1 MDEGYFLLIYAII
14 EQAVKDYRSALKRL
28 KEYPADYSASDRIR
42 EVQRFFRSDWFYFL
56 SGIDGEAAIKEIEKW
71 DGSL

>member
-42 EVQRFFRSDWFYFL
+42 EVQRFLRSDWFYFL